1 MINLQTPYG
10 SLYGLD
16 GEYTITMLGEVIC
29 QAANRRRAKA
39 NLRRWIKGY
48 QPADLE
54 TGMAVMA
61 VASKFEAA
69 L

>member
-10 SLYGLD
+10 CLRGLD
-16 GEYTITMLGEVIC
+16 GEYTIIMLGEVLC
-29 QAANRRRAKA
+29 QAVNRRRAKA
-39 NLRRWIKGY
+39 NLRRWIERY